1 LEPYVEVSIDKDVVI
16 EPERIKK
23 WSPGMYKAYI
33 ELDPKY
39 KKIGVDVADILEDGI
54 KKILKGKNKTINRIS
69 PYDKKILE
77 EAKSNLRKENKLM
90 MEMVQR
96 RKEIKKKKKK
106 NVPRKKRK

>member
-1 LEPYVEVSIDKDVVI
+1 MEPYVEVSIDKDVVI

-54 KKILKGKNKTINRIS
+54 KKILKGKNKTSNRIS

-90 MEMVQR
+90 MEAIEK
-96 RKEIKKKKKK
+96 RKEKRGIK
-106 NVPRKKRK
+106 